1 MLGGSPR
8 VGRPSAAVMLEQ
20 AGFDGVEIHAAHG
33 YLIGQFL
40 SPATNSRADQW
51 GGTLENRSRFLLEI
65 VRAVRARVRPGF
77 AVFVKINASDTP
89 VRWPEPHHAVSRGG
103 GARLAAMTRL
113 AADLDGTRLLETFA
127 RADAWPDS
135 VQVLGATLSEVGH
148 ADPSFEAGD
157 GLVAVR
163 RPPRM
168 GRLERR
174 LGPAGG
180 SRSAAIGEAL
190 MD

>member
-1 MLGGSPR
+1 
-8 VGRPSAAVMLEQ
+8 
-20 AGFDGVEIHAAHG
+20 
-33 YLIGQFL
+33 
-40 SPATNSRADQW
+40 
-51 GGTLENRSRFLLEI
+51 
-65 VRAVRARVRPGF
+65 
-77 AVFVKINASDTP
+77 
-89 VRWPEPHHAVSRGG
+89 
-103 GARLAAMTRL
+103 MTRL
-113 AADLDGTRLLETFA
+113 AADLDGTWLLETFG

-135 VQVLGATLSEVGH
+135 VQVLGGTLSEVGH